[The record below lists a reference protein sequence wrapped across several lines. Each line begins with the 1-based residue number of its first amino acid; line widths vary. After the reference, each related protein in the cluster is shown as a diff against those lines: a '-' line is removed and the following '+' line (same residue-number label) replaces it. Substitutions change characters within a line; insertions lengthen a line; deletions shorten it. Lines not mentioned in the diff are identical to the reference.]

1 MTSSPTF
8 QDAEA
13 ALELAGPPA
22 VREFLVQHEVEQHV
36 GGFHDQATDPRAY
49 RPSGFQAAVVQAD
62 APDVRSLRVAVVQT
76 VPPVGEAGFA

>member
-22 VREFLVQHEVEQHV
+22 VREFLAQHEVEQHV
-36 GGFHDQATDPRAY
+36 VGFHDQATDPRAC
-49 RPSGFQAAVVQAD
+49 RPLGFQAAAAQAD
-62 APDVRSLRVAVVQT
+62 APDAPSMLAAFV
-76 VPPVGEAGFA
+76 